1 MKKIILPIAVAKQA
15 FTLMELMIVIVI
27 IVILASISIVFY
39 INFTKSAKCF
49 SYSEQHRKVV
59 KLAEVT
65 YSFCSLSGWTY
76 MNRTKKC
83 SNNSRY
89 IRVLKKR
96 NGMTEIRQEGNK
108 CIIKWDCKSGQAGQ
122 ASAGRSSGW
131 FIDHA
136 RAEFN
141 TPNNTSG
148 WLRGDQWQNF
158 EKPGYPSRPGIT
170 NIRGYPSEFVQGSQM
185 RIATFLGPDC
195 SGGNYSN
202 SGGHYLIDDITWP

>member
-1 MKKIILPIAVAKQA
+1 MIARNKTKRRA
-15 FTLMELMIVIVI
+15 FTLIELLVVIAI
-27 IVILASISIVFY
+27 IAILTILVTMMY
-39 INFTKSAKCF
+39 KKYTHSAKCTSF
-49 SYSEQHRKVV
+49 SEQHRKVV
-59 KLAEVT
+59 NLAEET
-65 YSFCSLSGWTY
+65 YNFCRLNGWTY

-89 IRVLKKR
+89 IRGLKKR

-131 FIDHA
+131 FVDHA

-141 TPNNTSG
+141 TPSHTGGFIRN
-148 WLRGDQWQNF
+148 DQWQNF

-170 NIRGYPSEFVQGSQM
+170 NIRGYPSEFVQGAQM

-195 SGGNYSN
+195 SDGNYSN